1 MLKQNAFGLLDVKKI
16 QSMEKQHHSWSTNE
30 MRADLQAFTI
40 FENLQ
45 KSKRLA
51 KGLFMECTMHK
62 RIQELQ
68 EVCVLYWIP
77 HQAWLWSGLV

>member
-16 QSMEKQHHSWSTNE
+16 QSMEKQHHSWSMNE
-30 MRADLQAFTI
+30 LCADLRAFAR

-45 KSKRLA
+45 KIETLA
-51 KGLFMECTMHK
+51 KGLFMERTLRR

-68 EVCVLYWIP
+68 EVPLLC
-77 HQAWLWSGLV
+77 